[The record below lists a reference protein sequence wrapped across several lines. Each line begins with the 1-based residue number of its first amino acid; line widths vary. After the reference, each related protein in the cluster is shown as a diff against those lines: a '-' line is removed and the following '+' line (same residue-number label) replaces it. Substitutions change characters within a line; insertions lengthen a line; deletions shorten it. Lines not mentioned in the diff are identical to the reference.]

1 MLCPGMNILSTD
13 EYLSYL
19 PLAHIFERC
28 MQWAMLWVGARVGFY
43 SGNIKTLKY
52 VTTDCILAAVDATA
66 HSVGLCRRT
75 LHRRATVHCE
85 QQRSAAQTALGL
97 GRP

>member
-43 SGNIKTLKY
+43 SGNIKTLKC
-52 VTTDCILAAVDATA
+52 VNGALT
-66 HSVGLCRRT
+66 HGREGCRRY
-75 LHRRATVHCE
+75 
-85 QQRSAAQTALGL
+85 SAF
-97 GRP
+97 GRPVARAL

>member
-43 SGNIKTLKY
+43 SGNIKTLKC
-52 VTTDCILAAVDATA
+52 VNGSNLT
-66 HSVGLCRRT
+66 VGCRRY
-75 LHRRATVHCE
+75 
-85 QQRSAAQTALGL
+85 SAF
-97 GRP
+97 GRPVARAL

>member
-43 SGNIKTLKY
+43 SGNIKTLKC
-52 VTTDCILAAVDATA
+52 V
-66 HSVGLCRRT
+66 R
-75 LHRRATVHCE
+75 
-85 QQRSAAQTALGL
+85 
-97 GRP
+97 